1 MTKHKLRGLK
11 WKMMKLRGWV
21 LHFSLKNKNK
31 NLIECTKLLLLHGLG
46 KVMINNFIYFK
57 HTKQSNISFHKK
69 FFFVKL
75 DFSTVSDF
83 KCFIIVSLGQK
94 QWIRAPYKCIH
105 TFSPYPIDTRKRVGF
120 LYLWKK
126 KFI

>member
-1 MTKHKLRGLK
+1 MNTCLLSF
-11 WKMMKLRGWV
+11 
-21 LHFSLKNKNK
+21 HFFFFNFFIFWGEGVGILFTILCYIVVRFIAHLFRFSNNLNCVEEIIKKKK
-31 NLIECTKLLLLHGLG
+31 NLIQCTKLLLLRGLG

-69 FFFVKL
+69 FFLLKL

-94 QWIRAPYKCIH
+94 Q
-105 TFSPYPIDTRKRVGF
+105 
-120 LYLWKK
+120 
-126 KFI
+126 

>member
-1 MTKHKLRGLK
+1 MNTCLLSF
-11 WKMMKLRGWV
+11 
-21 LHFSLKNKNK
+21 HFFFNFWGEGVGILFTILCYSVVRFIAHLFRFSN
-31 NLIECTKLLLLHGLG
+31 NLNCVEEIIKKKKILIQCTKLLLLRGLG

-94 QWIRAPYKCIH
+94 Q
-105 TFSPYPIDTRKRVGF
+105 
-120 LYLWKK
+120 
-126 KFI
+126 